1 MAMRFA
7 LASGLVLVFTAT
19 ATALPTRTKKHR
31 ALDARVGGG
40 IDPDEAPD
48 LERAHVP
55 KRKSFHAFKALERA
69 RKERVRKHHRRTAR
83 TRAHRVHHAEEAV
96 HSGSVD
102 VERRYE
108 GAEHTMIG
116 SEAFDALFKAK
127 RGGSDTSPAL
137 SYPDGEIGGEFD
149 REPTDVEQQLD
160 PCMAPKDVKEMFIAA
175 MADVK
180 EKAPTGYG
188 PDAVGI
194 TEYGYIVSMAGD
206 FIGHVY
212 PISVGDT
219 GTAGASELDTVK
231 HQAIE
236 RMFPIEFGA
245 AETSHGGVVAKYC
258 PDGSTDDQRPA
269 MCETYNKAWNGIVA
283 RCGRAF
289 PPRAGWALSL
299 ITTHTPSQVQG

>member
-7 LASGLVLVFTAT
+7 LASGVVLVFTAT

-31 ALDARVGGG
+31 ALDALVGGG

-69 RKERVRKHHRRTAR
+69 RKERARKHHRRTAR
-83 TRAHRVHHAEEAV
+83 TRAHRAHHAEEAV

-116 SEAFDALFKAK
+116 SEAFDALFAAP
-127 RGGSDTSPAL
+127 RDRP
-137 SYPDGEIGGEFD
+137 YPDGTSGGEFD
-149 REPTDVEQQLD
+149 VDPPTGGDQLVAPRDVMQ
-160 PCMAPKDVKEMFIAA
+160 MFTAA
-175 MADVK
+175 MANVPIEYK
-180 EKAPTGYG
+180 
-188 PDAVGI
+188 DAVGV

-206 FIGHVY
+206 YIGHEY

-219 GTAGASELDTVK
+219 GVAGVAELEKK
-231 HQAIE
+231 HQTIE

-245 AETSHGGVVAKYC
+245 AETGFGGVVAKYC
-258 PDGSTDDQRPA
+258 PPDGSAADKRPA